1 MDHIS
6 RALERVQGEQR
17 SVSSWVRPSAIE
29 PQLEDFVLTPS
40 TVVTLAES
48 HLRSRHILCG
58 RGTEDQAV
66 SDRYRLLRTRVLQAL
81 KLQGQN
87 TLGIT
92 SPGPKDG
99 KSLTS
104 INLSISIAREGS
116 HKVVLVDAD
125 LRKPSVADDLGI
137 RVNKGLIDLLSGDVE
152 FAQVLLET
160 NIENLFVVP
169 GRREESDIA
178 VPELLSSDRMRE
190 LVTQYRG
197 QERCVVIVDLP
208 PVHLGD
214 DVVAL
219 APYLDGILLVVREG
233 GTTIN
238 ALKESVELLK
248 DYTILGTVLNQSSER
263 RPTFDGYYYRDAM
276 ERA

>member
-6 RALERVQGEQR
+6 RALERAQSEQR

-29 PQLEDFVLTPS
+29 PQLDNLELKPS
-40 TVVTLAES
+40 TSVTLTES
-48 HLRSRHILCG
+48 HLRARHILCG
-58 RGTEDQAV
+58 HGKEDQSI

-81 KLQGQN
+81 KLQGHN

-92 SPGPKDG
+92 SPGAKDG

-104 INLSISIAREGS
+104 INLAISIAREGS

-125 LRKPSVADDLGI
+125 LRKPSIADDLGI
-137 RVNKGLIDLLSGDVE
+137 PAEKGLIDHLSGNVGFDE
-152 FAQVLLET
+152 VLLRT
-160 NIENLFVVP
+160 SIEGLFVVP

-190 LVTQYRG
+190 LVKQYRG
-197 QERCVVIVDLP
+197 QEGCVVIIDLP

-219 APYLDGILLVVREG
+219 APYIDGILLIVREG
-233 GTTIN
+233 GTSIN
-238 ALKESVELLK
+238 ALRESVELLK
-248 DYTILGTVLNQSSER
+248 DYTILGTVLNQSTER
-263 RPTFDGYYYRDAM
+263 RPTFDGYYYRDTK